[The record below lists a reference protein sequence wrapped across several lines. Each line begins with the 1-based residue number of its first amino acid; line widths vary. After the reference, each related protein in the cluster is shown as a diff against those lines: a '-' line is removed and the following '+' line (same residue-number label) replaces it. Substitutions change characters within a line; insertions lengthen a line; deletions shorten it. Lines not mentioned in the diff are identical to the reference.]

1 MLNAVVLAA
10 GKGTRM
16 HSNKAKTMHKILDK
30 PILEHV
36 YDTLDKL
43 QCKNI
48 VCVVGHGREEI
59 EDYFSDRLT
68 YAIQQPQLGTAHAVM
83 QAISLKEKEGKT
95 LIVNGDC
102 PLIQKETY
110 QKMIEMAEQYDLVLM
125 TTKLDN
131 PASYGRIVRNNDSV
145 EAIIE
150 YKDADEQTRAI
161 KEVNVG
167 IYCIDNQLL
176 WKYIGEIDNH
186 NAQNEY
192 YITDIVKVFKKH
204 GLKVGACCFDDF
216 NQLQGINSRL
226 ELLNASK
233 WLQKKTNEYWMNN
246 GVTIIDPD
254 STYISTDAVLS
265 IDTIIYPNV
274 RIEGKTVIGQNNII
288 EESSCIINSKIG
300 DNNHIIASRITDS
313 EVGSNVTVG
322 PNAHLRNNCKIGDDC
337 RIGNYVEMKN
347 TTFGKG
353 SKCAHL
359 TYVGDST
366 VGQNCNFGCG
376 VVTVNYD
383 GKNKHR
389 CTIGN
394 HVFVGSNVN
403 LIAPVT
409 IGDYAVLAAGS
420 TVTDDVEEKDMA
432 IARCRQ
438 QVKKGY
444 GFKYLNK

>member
-1 MLNAVVLAA
+1 M
-10 GKGTRM
+10 
-16 HSNKAKTMHKILDK
+16 
-30 PILEHV
+30 
-36 YDTLDKL
+36 
-43 QCKNI
+43 
-48 VCVVGHGREEI
+48 
-59 EDYFSDRLT
+59 
-68 YAIQQPQLGTAHAVM
+68 
-83 QAISLKEKEGKT
+83 
-95 LIVNGDC
+95 
-102 PLIQKETY
+102 
-110 QKMIEMAEQYDLVLM
+110 
-125 TTKLDN
+125 
-131 PASYGRIVRNNDSV
+131 
-145 EAIIE
+145 
-150 YKDADEQTRAI
+150 
-161 KEVNVG
+161 
-167 IYCIDNQLL
+167 
-176 WKYIGEIDNH
+176 
-186 NAQNEY
+186 
-192 YITDIVKVFKKH
+192 
-204 GLKVGACCFDDF
+204 
-216 NQLQGINSRL
+216 
-226 ELLNASK
+226 
-233 WLQKKTNEYWMNN
+233 
-246 GVTIIDPD
+246 
-254 STYISTDAVLS
+254 S

-274 RIEGKTVIGQNNII
+274 RIEGKTVIGQNNVI
-288 EESSCIINSKIG
+288 EEASCIINSKIG

-322 PNAHLRNNCKIGDDC
+322 PNAHLRNNCKIGDNC